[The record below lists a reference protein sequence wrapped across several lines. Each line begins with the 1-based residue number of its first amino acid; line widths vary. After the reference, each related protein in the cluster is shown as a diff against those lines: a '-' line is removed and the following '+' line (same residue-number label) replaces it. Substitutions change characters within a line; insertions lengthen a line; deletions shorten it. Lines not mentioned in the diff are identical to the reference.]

1 MLRYGVEVQVSENS
15 VISISKPLLICFPD
29 LGISDCLIALEAEQL
44 SHCRPG
50 RAAFLRLT

>member
-1 MLRYGVEVQVSENS
+1 VLRYGVEVQVSENS